1 MWHAKHQLKRP
12 KTSKKGEKRKRP
24 TKDEGVWDAPLDKS
38 RRCITIQ
45 EKLKV
50 IEFREKLLAE
60 HHAANKAI
68 CEPVQL
74 NQTSADKKAA
84 QKAKK
89 KAKETLK
96 KRVQN
101 ECSQKFPDIVGC
113 CRVAK
118 WAKTAAKE
126 HWKDLPDA
134 YASRASATN
143 NAWRMKVGAPLKGRT
158 EGGGV
163 PLVLQKELDVLLME
177 MTAGA
182 SEVSERKEVVTT
194 EQVAIWRC
202 FVIVFFGQLT
212 CPRGSK
218 DTFLLEHT
226 HSH

>member
-1 MWHAKHQLKRP
+1 MWHAKTQLKRA

-24 TKDEGVWDAPLDKS
+24 TKDEGQWEQPLNKS

-74 NQTSADKKAA
+74 NQSRAEKKAA
-84 QKAKK
+84 RQAKK
-89 KAKETLK
+89 KAKQTLQ
-96 KRVQN
+96 KRVQA
-101 ECSQKFPDIVGC
+101 ECSKQFPDIVGC

-118 WAKTAAKE
+118 WAKAAASE

-143 NAWRMKVGAPLKGRT
+143 NQWRIKVGAPMKGRT

-163 PLVLQKELDVLLME
+163 PLVLQKELDALLME

-202 FVIVFFGQLT
+202 LIIFFCHLT
-212 CPRGSK
+212 CAR
-218 DTFLLEHT
+218 
-226 HSH
+226 